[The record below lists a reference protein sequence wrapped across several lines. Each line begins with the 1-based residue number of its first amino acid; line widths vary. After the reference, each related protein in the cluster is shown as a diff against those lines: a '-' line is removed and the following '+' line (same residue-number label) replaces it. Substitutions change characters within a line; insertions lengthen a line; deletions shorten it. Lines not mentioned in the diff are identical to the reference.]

1 MAATDT
7 IAGLGEVGQACG
19 LPHQVR
25 ARHAVPVLMPLN
37 FITRHEM
44 VSANERLN
52 LTSNLK

>member
-1 MAATDT
+1 MK
-7 IAGLGEVGQACG
+7 IVGIYSFNGGREVIEAQFAVE
-19 LPHQVR
+19 LREVEQVV
-25 ARHAVPVLMPLN
+25 AVIDS

>member
-1 MAATDT
+1 MMNLGQLRRAYHEAICRQVLGYRAGVPN
-7 IAGLGEVGQACG
+7 IADKSS
-19 LPHQVR
+19 
-25 ARHAVPVLMPLN
+25 